1 VFTTLVDCRDCEG
14 GMQYRI
20 PAGVYHTGSTAHAA
34 GPRDSSRHT
43 ATSRAR
49 GRAQGD
55 TGRGSLLRVLI
66 LGDSAAAGVGVSSQG
81 EALSGQLVA
90 ELSLTHRV
98 SWSLIA
104 KSGAT
109 TERTTRHLMGCPAQ
123 PFDIVVVSLGGND
136 VAGRRLLASWL
147 KDIDTLVALLRSRF
161 SARHILL
168 SGVPPM
174 HAFPGFPQ
182 PLRWYLGT
190 KARQYN
196 AALARWT
203 AGEADC
209 EHVALTPNDAGL
221 FAADGMHPGQQGYR
235 LWSAELAKHIRARWA
250 VSHEAEQRRLC

>member
-1 VFTTLVDCRDCEG
+1 MKEGCNIGYRPASITLSPLLRLQGLVIRLAIPRLPE
-14 GMQYRI
+14 
-20 PAGVYHTGSTAHAA
+20 PAG
-34 GPRDSSRHT
+34 
-43 ATSRAR
+43 AR
-49 GRAQGD
+49 MGD

-90 ELSLTHRV
+90 ELALTHRV

-209 EHVALTPNDAGL
+209 EHVALTANDAGL

>member
-1 VFTTLVDCRDCEG
+1 
-14 GMQYRI
+14 M
-20 PAGVYHTGSTAHAA
+20 
-34 GPRDSSRHT
+34 
-43 ATSRAR
+43 
-49 GRAQGD
+49 GD
-55 TGRGSLLRVLI
+55 TG
-66 LGDSAAAGVGVSSQG
+66 GDPAACVNSRRFGCRRVGVSSQG

-90 ELSLTHRV
+90 ELALTHRV

-109 TERTTRHLMGCPAQ
+109 TERTTRHHGLPGQ

-136 VAGRRLLASWL
+136 VTGRRLLASWL

-174 HAFPGFPQ
+174 HAFQDSRSRFGGISGRRPGYTTCPRT
-182 PLRWYLGT
+182 LDSG
-190 KARQYN
+190 K
-196 AALARWT
+196 
-203 AGEADC
+203 ADC

>member
-1 VFTTLVDCRDCEG
+1 MLQGLVCRVTIPRLPEPTG
-14 GMQYRI
+14 ARI
-20 PAGVYHTGSTAHAA
+20 GDMGS
-34 GPRDSSRHT
+34 
-43 ATSRAR
+43 
-49 GRAQGD
+49 
-55 TGRGSLLRVLI
+55 GSLLRLLI
-66 LGDSAAAGVGVSSQG
+66 LGDSAAAGVGVSSQA

-90 ELSLTHRV
+90 ELALTHRV

-104 KSGAT
+104 KSGAS
-109 TERTTRHLMGCPAQ
+109 TEGTTRHLMLRPAQ

-136 VAGRRLLASWL
+136 VTGRRVIASWL
-147 KDIDTLVALLRSRF
+147 KDVDSLVALLRSRF

-196 AALARWT
+196 AALARW
-203 AGEADC
+203 AEGEADC
-209 EHVALTPNDAGL
+209 EYIALTLPDHDGL
-221 FAADGMHPGQQGYR
+221 IAADGMHPGRQGYR

-250 VSHEAEQRRLC
+250 VSREAGQGRLCRYEPN

>member
-1 VFTTLVDCRDCEG
+1 MLQGLVIRLAIPRLPE
-14 GMQYRI
+14 
-20 PAGVYHTGSTAHAA
+20 PAG
-34 GPRDSSRHT
+34 
-43 ATSRAR
+43 AR
-49 GRAQGD
+49 MGD
-55 TGRGSLLRVLI
+55 TGSGPLLRVLI
-66 LGDSAAAGVGVSSQG
+66 LGDSAAAGVGVSSLD

-90 ELSLTHRV
+90 ELARTHRV

-104 KSGAT
+104 KSGAS
-109 TERTTRHLMGCPAQ
+109 TEGTTRHLMLCPAQ
-123 PFDIVVVSLGGND
+123 QFDIVVVSLGGND
-136 VAGRRLLASWL
+136 VTGRRVLASWL

-209 EHVALTPNDAGL
+209 EYVALTPNDAGL

-250 VSHEAEQRRLC
+250 VSHEAEQRRLS